1 MRLPSPPIRRHLCA
15 CASRLYTPRMP
26 CRNSQFVLRFVPD
39 LALSDECRARP
50 RVVLVFDPGQ
60 GAADTSEIVPRHALS
75 RSLARRP
82 HLGCTCPRL
91 SLSAVRRPSLG
102 YPLAISSAIS
112 TIYRLPLSYISSTS
126 RLPLGYILATSR
138 LQLVRSHRQADTTR
152 PRWPSSHDSESSRNL
167 LSRPPFPQLSAGR
180 APPLRHLRHRSA
192 AARRCGCRGRA
203 AAAGGR
209 ENRDGRQMW
218 PVWPINIAGMA
229 EMAEI

>member
-26 CRNSQFVLRFVPD
+26 CRSSQFVLRFVPD

-60 GAADTSEIVPRHALS
+60 GAADTSEIVPRHALYRLLS
-75 RSLARRP
+75 AIS
-82 HLGCTCPRL
+82 RL
-91 SLSAVRRPSLG
+91 SLG
-102 YPLAISSAIS
+102 YLLA
-112 TIYRLPLSYISSTS
+112 TS
-126 RLPLGYILATSR
+126 WLPLGYSSSARTVRRTRQDRGARALFTRLGILSEPP
-138 LQLVRSHRQADTTR
+138 LSTTL
-152 PRWPSSHDSESSRNL
+152 SSAFR
-167 LSRPPFPQLSAGR
+167 GR

-209 ENRDGRQMW
+209 ERADRCGRYGQ
-218 PVWPINIAGMA
+218 
-229 EMAEI
+229 